1 MKIAITAPTG
11 HIGSRLVENLLN
23 KGGHELTLLCRH
35 PEKVKQFTDKG
46 AKAVQGDLSDGEY
59 VVRATEG
66 ADLLFWLTP
75 PKFDEPDF
83 RAYQNRMGD
92 IAAEA
97 VRKNHIQRV
106 VHLSSIGAQHADGT
120 GPIAGLHDIELKL
133 NAAAE
138 DVSGSVTHLRPASFY
153 ENYFM
158 SLDGI
163 KSQGAVYM
171 PVPGDARMAMIAT
184 RDIGDAA
191 AEVVTDESWSGVN
204 VRDLLGPKDYSFD
217 EVAKIIGDAAG
228 KEIKHV
234 QVPGEAMLQAMQQMG
249 VNENTARVYL
259 EMYEAV
265 PKGLLTPASARDDR
279 STTSTTFEEFAKQ
292 AIVPALQG

>member
-1 MKIAITAPTG
+1 MKIAITTPTG
-11 HIGSRLVENLLN
+11 HIGSGLVQHLLD
-23 KGGHELTLLCRH
+23 KGGHELTLLCRD

-46 AKAVQGDLSDGEY
+46 AKAVQGDLSDGGY
-59 VVRATEG
+59 VTRATEG

-97 VRKNHIQRV
+97 VRSDRIQRV

-120 GPIAGLHDIELKL
+120 GPIAGLHDIEQKL
-133 NAAAE
+133 NAAAK
-138 DVSGSVTHLRPASFY
+138 DVGGSVTHLRPASFF

-158 SLDGI
+158 SLEGI
-163 KSQGAVYM
+163 KTQGAIYM

-184 RDIGDAA
+184 RDIAAAA
-191 AEVVTDESWSGVN
+191 AEVVLDESWSGVN

-217 EVAKIIGDAAG
+217 EVAKIIGEAAG
-228 KEIKHV
+228 KDIKHV
-234 QVPGEAMLQAMQQMG
+234 QVPGEATLQGMQQMG
-249 VNENTARVYL
+249 INENTARTYL

-265 PKGLLTPASARDDR
+265 PKGLLKPEAARNEK
-279 STTSTTFEEFAKQ
+279 STTPTTFEEFARQ
-292 AIVPALQG
+292 AIVPALQ